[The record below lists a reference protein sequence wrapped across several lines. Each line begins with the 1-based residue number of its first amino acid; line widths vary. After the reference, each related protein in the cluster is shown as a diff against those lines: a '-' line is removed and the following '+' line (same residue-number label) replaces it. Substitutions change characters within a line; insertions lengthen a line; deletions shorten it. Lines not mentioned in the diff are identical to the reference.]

1 MNASS
6 KIVASDTTIM
16 PDDRWR
22 YWVARGDYRQQMTA
36 ELASGWMI
44 DGNQYTM
51 RRFFAAA
58 VAAGCEVEY
67 LPVLG
72 IADLELADDA
82 VISSGALGR
91 YPQLAPK
98 AILPRESPLMTFSE
112 GVVAGELGVA
122 ETGSVLV
129 VENELSD
136 RLVSM
141 MSEHLTVLLAADV
154 IEDRLDAATAWLSAA
169 RPVPTY
175 VVLLTG
181 PSRTADIERSLTIGV
196 QGPSTTR
203 VIIVEEEP

>member
-1 MNASS
+1 
-6 KIVASDTTIM
+6 
-16 PDDRWR
+16 
-22 YWVARGDYRQQMTA
+22 
-36 ELASGWMI
+36 MI
-44 DGNQYTM
+44 DGNQHTR
-51 RRFFAAA
+51 RRFVAAA
-58 VAAGCEVEY
+58 AAAGCEVEY
-67 LPVLG
+67 LSVHG
-72 IADLELADDA
+72 IADLELADNA
-82 VISSGALGR
+82 VISSGAIDR
-91 YPQLAPK
+91 YPELSPK
-98 AILPRESPLMTFSE
+98 AVVPEESPLMTFSE

-122 ETGSVLV
+122 ETGSILV

-141 MSEHLTVLLAADV
+141 MSERLTVLLAADV

-203 VIIVEEEP
+203 VIIVGEQG